1 MGVRSWRA
9 LMWICLSVLFALSL
23 WFSASVVAQE
33 IIELWHIQPKF
44 EAWLSASIPI
54 GFVTGAFVSAYF
66 GLADRFNVRY
76 IFALS
81 ATAGALFN
89 GVIIF
94 VDEAAIGIV
103 LRILTGASLAGV
115 YPVAVKML
123 SEWFPKKRGVAIGIL
138 IASLTVGTSLPH
150 VVTIFLASFPWQG
163 VIMSSSVLA
172 IIAACIVYF
181 IVEDAPGVAK
191 SPPFSFTMLHKVI
204 TNKQAMLV
212 NYGYFG
218 HNWELYAMW
227 TWLPTFL
234 SASFLSYQA
243 DVSASFV
250 SFISFAVIGLAGSI
264 GCVIGGIVAD
274 KIGRAHLTMLSMT
287 ISGTCALLIGFTYGE
302 VMWLTILLALVWGMS
317 IIADSAQFSAAVS
330 EVVEPEYVGTAVTFQ
345 MCIGFL
351 ITIISINLV
360 PILEQQFGWQSVFA
374 FLAIGP
380 LLGTLAMYQFRKYE
394 VKNNNVLLGRSER
407 GGK

>member
-1 MGVRSWRA
+1 
-9 LMWICLSVLFALSL
+9 
-23 WFSASVVAQE
+23 
-33 IIELWHIQPKF
+33 
-44 EAWLSASIPI
+44 
-54 GFVTGAFVSAYF
+54 
-66 GLADRFNVRY
+66 
-76 IFALS
+76 
-81 ATAGALFN
+81 
-89 GVIIF
+89 
-94 VDEAAIGIV
+94 
-103 LRILTGASLAGV
+103 
-115 YPVAVKML
+115 
-123 SEWFPKKRGVAIGIL
+123 
-138 IASLTVGTSLPH
+138 
-150 VVTIFLASFPWQG
+150 
-163 VIMSSSVLA
+163 MSSSLLA

-181 IVEDAPGVAK
+181 IVEDAPGISK
-191 SPPFSFTMLHKVI
+191 SPPFSFKMLHKVM
-204 TNKQAMLV
+204 TNKRAMLV

-234 SASFLSYQA
+234 SASFLSYRA
-243 DVSASFV
+243 DVSAAFV

-317 IIADSAQFSAAVS
+317 VISDSAQFSAAVS
-330 EVVEPEYVGTAVTFQ
+330 EVVEPEYVGTALTFQ

-360 PILEQQFGWQSVFA
+360 PILEKQLGWQSVFA

-380 LLGTLAMYQFRKYE
+380 LLGTLAMYRFKKYE
-394 VKNNNVLLGRSER
+394 AINKDVLLER
-407 GGK
+407 E

>member
-1 MGVRSWRA
+1 M
-9 LMWICLSVLFALSL
+9 
-23 WFSASVVAQE
+23 
-33 IIELWHIQPKF
+33 
-44 EAWLSASIPI
+44 
-54 GFVTGAFVSAYF
+54 
-66 GLADRFNVRY
+66 
-76 IFALS
+76 
-81 ATAGALFN
+81 
-89 GVIIF
+89 
-94 VDEAAIGIV
+94 DEAAIGIV

-163 VIMSSSVLA
+163 VIISSSVLA

-274 KIGRAHLTMLSMT
+274 KIGRARLTMLSMT

-317 IIADSAQFSAAVS
+317 IISDSAQFSAAVS

-360 PILEQQFGWQSVFA
+360 PILQQQFGWQSVFA

-380 LLGTLAMYQFRKYE
+380 LLGTLAMYRFKKYE
-394 VKNNNVLLGRSER
+394 VKNNNELLGR
-407 GGK
+407 K

>member
-1 MGVRSWRA
+1 MDVGVRSWRA

-103 LRILTGASLAGV
+103 LRILTGVSLAGV

-163 VIMSSSVLA
+163 VIISSSVLA

-181 IVEDAPGVAK
+181 IVEDAPGATK

-360 PILEQQFGWQSVFA
+360 PILQQQFGWQSVFA

-380 LLGTLAMYQFRKYE
+380 LLGTLAMYRFKKYE
-394 VKNNNVLLGRSER
+394 VKNNNELLGR
-407 GGK
+407 K